1 MPGAAQARPRS
12 HRQQRPAGL
21 GVHIYPRVAWP
32 SPPRHRTCPRR
43 GPPGPRARHRAAG
56 SHIMHPAAAHCQ
68 GRKAPD
74 TDPALIPPAVQGPR
88 PRPGPSSA
96 STVTASP
103 RYQSA
108 VVRQMP
114 WSRPVH
120 PERVWSRNHLA
131 QAARSR
137 TGSHRRPSAT
147 RRRETAADT
156 GDALRRSAPRNR
168 NMLPSGPAE
177 LAPPMVVPPRKRPAA
192 RPWRSSSQ
200 AVRCPISPA
209 RARPRTASSARRV
222 EINTVHVGPDQNVGR
237 EQPRRPRLHNAHI
250 ALD

>member
-21 GVHIYPRVAWP
+21 GVHICPRVAQP

-43 GPPGPRARHRAAG
+43 GPPGPRARRRAAG
-56 SHIMHPAAAHCQ
+56 GHIMHPAAAHCQ
-68 GRKAPD
+68 GRKIPD
-74 TDPALIPPAVQGPR
+74 TDPALIPPVRGAW

-108 VVRQMP
+108 VVRQTP

-137 TGSHRRPSAT
+137 TGSHPRPSAT
-147 RRRETAADT
+147 RQRDHRRATAADT

-177 LAPPMVVPPRKRPAA
+177 LAPRWSCPAQASRGQAMALKQPGGSAA
-192 RPWRSSSQ
+192 RSAPPGHGRGRRGVRNQHSQ
-200 AVRCPISPA
+200 CRPGPE
-209 RARPRTASSARRV
+209 RWPRTAPPA
-222 EINTVHVGPDQNVGR
+222 P
-237 EQPRRPRLHNAHI
+237 PP
-250 ALD
+250 

>member
-1 MPGAAQARPRS
+1 LACISILGSHSHHLRDIEHARDAARLARERAAEPPVATSCTPRRRIARDGRPRIQTRRS
-12 HRQQRPAGL
+12 SLPQ
-21 GVHIYPRVAWP
+21 Y
-32 SPPRHRTCPRR
+32 R
-43 GPPGPRARHRAAG
+43 GPG
-56 SHIMHPAAAHCQ
+56 
-68 GRKAPD
+68 
-74 TDPALIPPAVQGPR
+74 

-177 LAPPMVVPPRKRPAA
+177 LAPPMVVPAQASRGQAMALKQPGGPMPDQPRPGTAADGVLGEAFRNQHSPCRPGPE
-192 RPWRSSSQ
+192 RW
-200 AVRCPISPA
+200 
-209 RARPRTASSARRV
+209 PRTAPQA
-222 EINTVHVGPDQNVGR
+222 P
-237 EQPRRPRLHNAHI
+237 PP
-250 ALD
+250 

>member
-43 GPPGPRARHRAAG
+43 GPLGPRARRRAAG

-74 TDPALIPPAVQGPR
+74 TDPALIPPAVPGPR

-131 QAARSR
+131 QAAAELDLTAGRAQRVDEKLLRIQVMRCAAQRRVFETCCLPARPNSHPRWSCPAQASR
-137 TGSHRRPSAT
+137 GQAMALKQPGGPLPDQPRPG
-147 RRRETAADT
+147 TAAD
-156 GDALRRSAPRNR
+156 GVLGEAFRNQHSPCR
-168 NMLPSGPAE
+168 PGPE
-177 LAPPMVVPPRKRPAA
+177 R
-192 RPWRSSSQ
+192 W
-200 AVRCPISPA
+200 
-209 RARPRTASSARRV
+209 PRTAPQA
-222 EINTVHVGPDQNVGR
+222 P
-237 EQPRRPRLHNAHI
+237 PP
-250 ALD
+250 

>member
-43 GPPGPRARHRAAG
+43 GPPGPRARRRAAG

-74 TDPALIPPAVQGPR
+74 TDPALIPPAVPGPR
-88 PRPGPSSA
+88 PRPGPASA

-177 LAPPMVVPPRKRPAA
+177 LAPPMVVPRASVPRPGHGAQAA
-192 RPWRSSSQ
+192 RRSAARSAPPGTAADGVLGEAFRIQ
-200 AVRCPISPA
+200 HSPC
-209 RARPRTASSARRV
+209 RPGPERWPRTAPQA
-222 EINTVHVGPDQNVGR
+222 P
-237 EQPRRPRLHNAHI
+237 PP
-250 ALD
+250 

>member
-21 GVHIYPRVAWP
+21 GVHIYPRVAQP

-43 GPPGPRARHRAAG
+43 GPPGPRARRRAAG

-68 GRKAPD
+68 GRKIPD
-74 TDPALIPPAVQGPR
+74 TDPALIPPAVPGPR

-108 VVRQMP
+108 VVRQTP

-147 RRRETAADT
+147 GRRETAADT

-177 LAPPMVVPPRKRPAA
+177 LAPRWSCPAQASRGQAMALKQPGGPLPDQPR
-192 RPWRSSSQ
+192 
-200 AVRCPISPA
+200 PA
-209 RARPRTASSARRV
+209 RARAASSARRF